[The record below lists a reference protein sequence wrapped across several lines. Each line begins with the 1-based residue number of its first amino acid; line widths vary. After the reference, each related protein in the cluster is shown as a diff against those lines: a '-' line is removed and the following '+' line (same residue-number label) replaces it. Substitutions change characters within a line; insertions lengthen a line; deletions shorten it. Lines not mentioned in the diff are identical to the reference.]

1 MSVPPPNLGS
11 MALMSG
17 ATFAGYR
24 IIRPL
29 GSGGMGE
36 VYLAEHPRLPRCDAL
51 KILPATISADPEFRE
66 RFQRE
71 ADSAATLFHP
81 HIVGVH
87 DRGEVDGQLWIAM
100 DFVDGPDAGRLIRD
114 RYPAGMPREEAV
126 EIISAIASALD
137 YAHGRGLLHRDVKPA
152 NILLTSG
159 RQRRILLADF
169 GIARAVNE
177 THGVTGTGMAVGT
190 VDYAAPE
197 QLTDAAVDGRT
208 DEYALAATAF
218 HLLTGVPPYRHS
230 SPAVTIGRHLSGQ
243 PASIAAVRPDLAAL
257 DQPLRVALS
266 SQPGGRYPSCEHF
279 AAALGG
285 TAGSAVAAAAP
296 TQAAPTQ
303 AAPRRIPP
311 AAPAKRTPRPSR
323 PPRPGLLAG
332 CAAAGLLVGA
342 GALGGLGTA
351 VDTIAGPAPVTTS
364 TSTATSVSI
373 STRTSVSTSVST
385 SVPPP
390 STTTLTETVTARPSS
405 PSSPVS
411 TAGPRVPMTSP
422 AANSR
427 SGQSALGLDPAIIPL
442 FGWEH
447 CVRHYDAARCFDAA
461 REAAGAP
468 PGSPPP
474 LTPAG
479 TWAVPAW
486 MKYGEYRAAVGPT
499 GSCLWNGY
507 DVRGRLVDS
516 GFFTRSSQPPTAV
529 VTPPVTTFQT
539 FGCTPWFLVGPLGEL
554 R

>member
-1 MSVPPPNLGS
+1 

-51 KILPATISADPEFRE
+51 KILPAEVSADPEFRQ
-66 RFQRE
+66 RFDRE
-71 ADSAATLFHP
+71 ADLAAGLFHP

-100 DFVDGPDAGRLIRD
+100 DYVDGPDAGRLIRE
-114 RYPAGMPREEAV
+114 RYPAGMPCEEAV

-177 THGVTGTGMAVGT
+177 TSGLTGTDMAVGT

-197 QLTDAAVDGRT
+197 QLTDSAVDTRA
-208 DEYALAATAF
+208 DEYALAATAY
-218 HLLTGVPPYRHS
+218 HLLTGTPPYRHS
-230 SPAVTIGRHLSGQ
+230 SPAVTISRHLAGE
-243 PASIAAVRPDLAAL
+243 PPSISAVRPDLAAL
-257 DQPLRVALS
+257 DHPIQVALS
-266 SQPGGRYPSCEHF
+266 RDPDGRFPRCESF
-279 AAALGG
+279 ALALGG
-285 TAGSAVAAAAP
+285 GGAAAERAVAPTLAA
-296 TQAAPTQ
+296 
-303 AAPRRIPP
+303 RRSPP
-311 AAPAKRTPRPSR
+311 AAVPSVTPAPARRAPRW
-323 PPRPGLLAG
+323 GLLAG
-332 CAAAGLLVGA
+332 CAAAGLIAGA
-342 GALGGLGTA
+342 GVLGALSPE
-351 VDTIAGPAPVTTS
+351 DDSMAGPVQTSIQTS
-364 TSTATSVSI
+364 TV
-373 STRTSVSTSVST
+373 TSVSTSVSTSIST

-390 STTTLTETVTARPSS
+390 STTTLVPPPRTETQTETVTATP
-405 PSSPVS
+405 PT
-411 TAGPRVPMTSP
+411 TASGTRWPTAPAGSP
-422 AANSR
+422 ASNSSAGW
-427 SGQSALGLDPAIIPL
+427 SGTGLDPAIIPL
-442 FGWEH
+442 FGWEQ
-447 CVRHYDAARCFDAA
+447 CVHNYDAARCFDAA

-516 GFFTRSSQPPTAV
+516 GFFTRSSARPAAV
-529 VTPPVTTFQT
+529 VTPPMTTFQT
-539 FGCTPWFLVGPLGEL
+539 FGCTPWFLVGPLGQL

>member
-1 MSVPPPNLGS
+1 

-36 VYLAEHPRLPRCDAL
+36 VYLAEHPRLPRCDAV
-51 KILPATISADPEFRE
+51 KILPAEVSADPEFRQ
-66 RFQRE
+66 RFDRE
-71 ADSAATLFHP
+71 ADLAATLFHP

-100 DFVDGPDAGRLIRD
+100 DFVDGPDAGRLIRE

-126 EIISAIASALD
+126 EIICAIASALD

-152 NILLTSG
+152 NILLTG
-159 RQRRILLADF
+159 GPRRRVLLADF

-177 THGVTGTGMAVGT
+177 TSGLTGTNMAVGT

-197 QLTDAAVDGRT
+197 QLTDAAVDGRA
-208 DEYALAATAF
+208 DEYALAATAY
-218 HLLTGVPPYRHS
+218 HLLSGAPPYRHS
-230 SPAVTIGRHLSGQ
+230 SPAVTIGRHLSGR
-243 PASIAAVRPDLAAL
+243 PPSLGAVRPDLAVLDEPIRTAL
-257 DQPLRVALS
+257 AKDPD
-266 SQPGGRYPSCEHF
+266 GRYPCCESF
-279 AAALGG
+279 ADALAG
-285 TAGSAVAAAAP
+285 TGRAGAAP
-296 TQAAPTQ
+296 ASAPTL
-303 AAPRRIPP
+303 AAPRG
-311 AAPAKRTPRPSR
+311 TPVR
-323 PPRPGLLAG
+323 PPSAARSRFRPPGPGLLAG

-351 VDTIAGPAPVTTS
+351 VDTADTAAPTQTS
-364 TSTATSVSI
+364 TSTSIQTSI
-373 STRTSVSTSVST
+373 RTSVMT

-390 STTTLTETVTARPSS
+390 STTTVVAAPRTTTLTVTATPQ
-405 PSSPVS
+405 S
-411 TAGPRVPMTSP
+411 TAAAGRVPTNTP

-427 SGQSALGLDPAIIPL
+427 QSGAGLDPAVIEL
-442 FGWEH
+442 FGWEQ
-447 CVRHYDAARCFDAA
+447 CIRNYDTHRCYEAA

-479 TWAVPAW
+479 TWAAPGW
-486 MKYGEYRAAVGPT
+486 MRYGEYRAAVGPS
-499 GSCLWNGY
+499 GRCVWNGF
-507 DVRGRLVDS
+507 DARGRLVDS
-516 GFFTRSSQPPTAV
+516 GYFTVSGPRPTAV
-529 VTPPVTTFQT
+529 ITPPMMTFQT
-539 FGCTPWFLVGPLGEL
+539 FGCTPWFLVAPLGQV

>member
-1 MSVPPPNLGS
+1 

-24 IIRPL
+24 IIRLL

-66 RFQRE
+66 RFHRE
-71 ADSAATLFHP
+71 ADLAASLFHP

-87 DRGEVDGQLWIAM
+87 DRGEAEGQLWIAM
-100 DFVDGPDAGRLIRD
+100 DFVDGPDAGRLIRE
-114 RYPAGMPREEAV
+114 RYPAGMPREEAM
-126 EIISAIASALD
+126 EIVAAIASALD
-137 YAHGRGLLHRDVKPA
+137 YAHGQGLLHRDVKPA

-159 RQRRILLADF
+159 RQRRIMLADF

-197 QLTDAAVDGRT
+197 QLMDAAVDGRT

-230 SPAVTIGRHLSGQ
+230 SPAVTISRHLSGQ
-243 PASIAAVRPDLAAL
+243 PASIGAIRPDLAVL
-257 DQPLRVALS
+257 DDPMRVALS
-266 SQPGGRYPSCEHF
+266 TEPDGRYPNCESF
-279 AAALGG
+279 AMALAGTGG
-285 TAGSAVAAAAP
+285 AAAP
-296 TQAAPTQ
+296 TTGGPTL
-303 AAPRRIPP
+303 AAPRRTP
-311 AAPAKRTPRPSR
+311 ACEPAVATSRGRR
-323 PPRPGLLAG
+323 PPGPGLLVG

-342 GALGGLGTA
+342 GLLGGLNTA
-351 VDTIAGPAPVTTS
+351 VDTLAGPPATS
-364 TSTATSVSI
+364 TSITTSI
-373 STRTSVSTSVST
+373 TTSVSTSVST

-390 STTTLTETVTARPSS
+390 STTTVVAPPQTTTLTETVISAPPS
-405 PSSPVS
+405 PSATSGTRTPA
-411 TAGPRVPMTSP
+411 TAP
-422 AANSR
+422 AANAR
-427 SGQSALGLDPAIIPL
+427 SAQSSQGLDPAIIPL

-447 CVRHYDAARCFDAA
+447 CVHYYDAARCFDAA

-479 TWAVPAW
+479 TWAAPSW
-486 MKYGEYRAAVGPT
+486 MRYGEYRAAVSSG
-499 GSCLWNGY
+499 GSCLWSGY
-507 DVRGRLVDS
+507 DARGRLVDS
-516 GFFTRSSQPPTAV
+516 GVFRGSGPRPTALV
-529 VTPPVTTFQT
+529 APPMTTFQT
-539 FGCTPWFLVGPLGEL
+539 AGCTPWFLVAPLGEV